1 MIDIEDMLD
10 KLSKK
15 RPVFHSEADFQHALA
30 WEIHK
35 SYPGADIRLEKR
47 IVLNGDEIYIDISIS
62 LDNDTMLIELKY
74 KTKGVSITIFGE
86 EFKLKDQS
94 AQDCNRYDFI
104 KDISRIE
111 KCLRYAQS
119 THGAAILLT
128 NDPNYWNPDG
138 QETADRDFRIY
149 DGKTLIKRKLEWK
162 EGTSEGTSKGRE
174 EPICLENNYNFH
186 WKDYSD
192 MAKHKDCHNRKQNGL
207 FRYLYVKV
215 K

>member
-30 WEIHK
+30 WEIHRIH
-35 SYPGADIRLEKR
+35 SGADIRLEKR
-47 IVLNGDEIYIDISIS
+47 IVLNDDEIYIDISIR
-62 LDNDTMLIELKY
+62 LDNNIMLMELKY
-74 KTKGVSITIFGE
+74 KTKGASITVCGE
-86 EFKLKDQS
+86 KFKLKDQS

-111 KCLRYAQS
+111 KCLRYGQA

-128 NDPNYWNPDG
+128 NDPNYWKSDG
-138 QETADRDFRIY
+138 QETVDRDFRIY

-162 EGTSEGTSKGRE
+162 EGTSEGTMRGRE
-174 EPICLENNYNFH
+174 RPICIEKSYSFY

-192 MAKHKDCHNRKQNGL
+192 MAGNKNCQNRKQNGQ
-207 FRYLYVKV
+207 FRYLLVKA